1 MSQDDL
7 IQEYRETCPICGS
20 LPCICQSWEEFSS
33 KGRSLRD
40 WEDAEEYDRFVATQR
55 RE

>member
-7 IQEYRETCPICGS
+7 IWEYGEPCPICGS

-33 KGRSLRD
+33 KGRRLKD
-40 WEDAEEYDRFVATQR
+40 WEDEEEYERQVRDD
-55 RE
+55 